1 MRLYEIVLTVI
12 GAGGLIVLAVWG
24 LLEWMGC
31 FEVEER
37 CDCKGCVRD
46 RAAYADRNPFD
57 IDEFDPIQP
66 EVK

>member
-1 MRLYEIVLTVI
+1 MHWCEIVLTVI

-46 RAAYADRNPFD
+46 RGDRNPFD